1 MEGVREVA
9 ESIRPGRALQ
19 QTLLNGMEASNMNRE
34 LYRYNF
40 DSKVPIR
47 DIEESLLLAVLAAE
61 SLHGRSLVRLDAS
74 FCLDSHKRSCV
85 VDAATEVGRAIARIF
100 TGFLTREFG
109 EEAFKVERVGDGPV
123 IGPELKATG
132 AA

>member
-1 MEGVREVA
+1 
-9 ESIRPGRALQ
+9 
-19 QTLLNGMEASNMNRE
+19 MNRE

-47 DIEESLLLAVLAAE
+47 DVEESLLLAVLATE

-74 FCLDSHKRSCV
+74 FCLDSHKRSCI

-109 EEAFKVERVGDGPV
+109 EEAFKVERVGGPPPV
-123 IGPELKATG
+123 GPELKATG

>member
-1 MEGVREVA
+1 
-9 ESIRPGRALQ
+9 
-19 QTLLNGMEASNMNRE
+19 MNRE

-47 DIEESLLLAVLAAE
+47 DVEESLLLAVIAAE

-74 FCLDSHKRSCV
+74 FRFDTQKRSCV
-85 VDAATEVGRAIARIF
+85 VDAATDVGLAIARIF
-100 TGFLTREFG
+100 TGFLIREFG
-109 EEAFKVERVGDGPV
+109 EEAFKVERVGGVPSV
-123 IGPELKATG
+123 GPELNTSG

>member
-1 MEGVREVA
+1 
-9 ESIRPGRALQ
+9 
-19 QTLLNGMEASNMNRE
+19 MNRE

-47 DIEESLLLAVLAAE
+47 DVEESLLLAVLAAE

-109 EEAFKVERVGDGPV
+109 EEAFKVERVGGVPFV
-123 IGPELKATG
+123 GPELNTSG

>member
-1 MEGVREVA
+1 
-9 ESIRPGRALQ
+9 
-19 QTLLNGMEASNMNRE
+19 MNRE

-109 EEAFKVERVGDGPV
+109 EEAFQVERVGGPPLV
-123 IGPELKATG
+123 GPELKATG

>member
-1 MEGVREVA
+1 
-9 ESIRPGRALQ
+9 
-19 QTLLNGMEASNMNRE
+19 MNRE

-61 SLHGRSLVRLDAS
+61 SLPGRSLVRLDAS

-109 EEAFKVERVGDGPV
+109 EEAFQVERVDLAV
-123 IGPELKATG
+123 LLKRPLTAG
-132 AA
+132 YIYIVFPYNW